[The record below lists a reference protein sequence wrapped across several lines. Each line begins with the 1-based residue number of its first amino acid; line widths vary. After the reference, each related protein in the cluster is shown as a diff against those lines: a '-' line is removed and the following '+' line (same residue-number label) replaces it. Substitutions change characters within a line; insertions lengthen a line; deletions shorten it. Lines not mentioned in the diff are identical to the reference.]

1 MRNEDEW
8 QQEEWVNLENRI
20 DASPEQYK
28 AEFKDWLISR
38 PALWHKF
45 VEHALTA
52 VKKKDP
58 YGYSAV
64 ALIGILM
71 WDEGPNFFRETDY
84 RFVPDLGKLLIELH
98 PQTLDVLWRG
108 ERYTHPLMAN
118 GQDMAEQFEEMH
130 PEHRGFFLS
139 EEEDPHNKVECRV
152 FPELFGLPHADPSSE
167 NGAKH

>member
-1 MRNEDEW
+1 MRNEDKW
-8 QQEEWVNLENRI
+8 QEAEWVNLENRI

-45 VEHALTA
+45 VEYGLTA
-52 VKKKDP
+52 VKKNDP

-64 ALIGILM
+64 VLIGILM
-71 WDEGPNFFRETDY
+71 WDKGPNFFRDVDY
-84 RFVPDLGKLLIELH
+84 RFVPDLGKLLMELH
-98 PQTLDVLWRG
+98 PETRDVLWRG
-108 ERYTHPLMAN
+108 ERYTHPLVAN
-118 GQDMAEQFEEMH
+118 GQGMAEQFEEMY

-139 EEEDPHNKVECRV
+139 EEEEPGNKIEYRV